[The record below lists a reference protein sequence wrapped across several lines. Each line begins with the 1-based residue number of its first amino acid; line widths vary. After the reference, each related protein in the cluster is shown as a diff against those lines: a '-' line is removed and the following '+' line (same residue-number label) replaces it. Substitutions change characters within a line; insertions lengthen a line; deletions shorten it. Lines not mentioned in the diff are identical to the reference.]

1 MLRWSIWEMTLRRF
15 DLLALVSML
24 AFAAPAAANFDQQ
37 AQVPNGGALA
47 CTGCHPGGDSTQF
60 TLFGAQMRDLP
71 NGTADWATLCG
82 LDADGD
88 GATNGAELG
97 DPGCVF
103 PQGNDYGNY
112 ASDPNDPASRP
123 PVVEPTPDLGMTPDG
138 APRETG
144 DAVVNLDDGCVAA
157 PGGVAVPGAAPGWW
171 ALLLV
176 LIGWRRRR

>member
-1 MLRWSIWEMTLRRF
+1 MLRSRSREKTLHRF
-15 DLLALVSML
+15 DLPAFVSLL

-37 AQVPNGGALA
+37 AQVPNGVALA

-71 NGTADWATLCG
+71 NGTGDWATLCA

-103 PQGNDYGNY
+103 PVGNDYGNY
-112 ASDPNDPASRP
+112 ASDPNDPASLP
-123 PVVEPTPDLGMTPDG
+123 PVVEPAPDLGVTPDEG
-138 APRETG
+138 VRETG
-144 DAVVNLDDGCVAA
+144 DEVSNLDEGCMAA
-157 PGGVAVPGAAPGWW
+157 PGGPAAWGAAAWGAVL
-171 ALLLV
+171 ALVV
-176 LIGWRRRR
+176 LGVRRRR